1 LGKRSL
7 MCKTKSSQLSLAWQW
22 PGLTGD
28 WRYRLA
34 FQATGRLWQKLAL
47 HTTQAQRL
55 ARNDVLRVQ
64 PTLSTQRNK
73 KTARGGQATSE
84 SWQRQPSGLRL
95 VNKALHMVT
104 GGLQAAVDETYTC
117 SEQPSNDV
125 AMRYGHERASG

>member
-1 LGKRSL
+1 MARAHGGLEIPFG
-7 MCKTKSSQLSLAWQW
+7 LSGNWTPVAEAGAQ
-22 PGLTGD
+22 
-28 WRYRLA
+28 
-34 FQATGRLWQKLAL
+34 AL

-64 PTLSTQRNK
+64 PTLSTQRK
-73 KTARGGQATSE
+73 PRKLSYEKTARGGQATSE